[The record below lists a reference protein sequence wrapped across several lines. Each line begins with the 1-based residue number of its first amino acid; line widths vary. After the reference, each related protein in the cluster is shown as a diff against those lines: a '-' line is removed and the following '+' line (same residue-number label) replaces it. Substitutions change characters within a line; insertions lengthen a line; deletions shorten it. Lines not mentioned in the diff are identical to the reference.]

1 LLSSKKPCERS
12 GSPNMILNAEST
24 GEGITKLCYFL
35 ALNLL
40 LISVV
45 LLLSTV
51 HGAQRNG
58 MKGGEGGT
66 LHSNASYL

>member
-1 LLSSKKPCERS
+1 
-12 GSPNMILNAEST
+12 MILNAESM

-40 LISVV
+40 LISMV

-51 HGAQRNG
+51 HGAQRSG
-58 MKGGEGGT
+58 MKGGGGE
-66 LHSNASYL
+66 LRSRMLRICEVPS